1 MRRIRTV
8 AVVVPGLLVVSLG
21 LAACGGG
28 SGPDESGSGGSITVL
43 AAASLQETFTE
54 LAALFEAANAGSEVT
69 LSFGPS
75 SGLTTQVVEGA
86 PVDVLA
92 TASEKTMDTVTDAG
106 LTVGPTTFAVNTMAI
121 ATPVD
126 PSVPVDGLDD
136 LADPE
141 VKVAVCAQEVPCG
154 VAADALFDKAG
165 LMVSPVTREVDVKA
179 VLAKVTLGEVDA
191 GVVYATDV
199 RAAGDTV
206 VGVAI
211 PDADNVT
218 TTYPISAITTSSDR
232 GTADAFVAFVLSA
245 QGQEVL
251 AGAGFSA
258 P

>member
-8 AVVVPGLLVVSLG
+8 AALASALLLGSVG

-28 SGPDESGSGGSITVL
+28 SGGSGNGGSITVL

-54 LAALFEAANAGSEVT
+54 IAELFEAADPGTDVR

-75 SGLTTQVVEGA
+75 SGLATQVVEGA
-86 PVDVLA
+86 PADVLA
-92 TASEKTMDTVTDAG
+92 TASQTTMDTVTDAG
-106 LTVGPTTFAVNTMAI
+106 LTVGPATFAVNTMAI

-126 PSVPVDGLDD
+126 PTVPVDGLDD

-141 VKVAVCAQEVPCG
+141 VKVAVCAEDVPCG
-154 VAADALFDKAG
+154 VAADSLFEKAG
-165 LMVSPVTREVDVKA
+165 LTVSPVTREVDVKA

-199 RAAGDTV
+199 RAAGGTV

-211 PDADNVT
+211 PAADNVT
-218 TTYPISAITTSSDR
+218 TTYPISVITTSEDR
-232 GTADAFVAFVLSA
+232 ATADAFVAFVLSA

-251 AGAGFSA
+251 ARAGFVA